1 MIVEILYPE
10 FCNLFSETSNTKYLQ
25 CCLTDAD
32 FVFTEYNDEPAFV
45 KNDVNLIYLGCM
57 TEHSQEMI
65 IKRLLPYRE
74 RLIELIENDTP
85 VLATGNAMEI
95 FSSYIQK
102 DDGSRIDALNIFNF
116 YAKRDMKKRF
126 NCLMMGSFED
136 MTIVGFKTQFTFA
149 YSENFNHPFIKVIRG
164 TGMNPECQIEGI
176 RYHNFFGTYLV
187 GPFLVLNPDFT
198 LYLLKK
204 MGADNPKLAFDDVIR
219 EAYARRLKEFQ
230 NPDTKYY

>member
-1 MIVEILYPE
+1 MTIEILYPE

-25 CCLTDAD
+25 CCLPEAE
-32 FVFTEYNDEPAFV
+32 FVFTEYNDEPVFV

-74 RLIELIENDTP
+74 RLIELIESDVP
-85 VLATGNAMEI
+85 ILATGNAIEI
-95 FSSYIQK
+95 FSSYILNQ
-102 DDGSRIDALNIFNF
+102 DGSRIEGLNIFDF
-116 YAKRDMKKRF
+116 YAKRDMMNRF
-126 NCLMMGSFED
+126 NCLMIGDFD
-136 MTIVGFKTQFTFA
+136 NMTIVGFKTQFTFA
-149 YSENFNHPFIKVIRG
+149 YSDNFTYPFIKVERG

-176 RYHNFFGTYLV
+176 HYHNFFGTYLI

-198 LYLLKK
+198 LYLLEK
-204 MGADNPKLAFDDVIR
+204 MGVEKPQLAFDDVIR
-219 EAYARRLKEFQ
+219 DAYSRRLKEFK